1 MPSDQIW
8 ITDKINIT
16 TSEQLKFRVK
26 SDRGRSDFNSKKILL
41 LHGLTVPV

>member
-1 MPSDQIW
+1 MPSYLFW
-8 ITDKINIT
+8 ITDKIDII

-26 SDRGRSDFNSKKILL
+26 SDRGQSDFNSKKILL